1 MSAEPSKKLIELARA
16 FGGDRSMVG
25 AADTAEPAITV
36 EVATPER
43 FLAVE
48 AQWRDLAGR
57 ALAANAFMEPA
68 LVAAA
73 AAWQRDPVYVLLAWA
88 APSGPPPM
96 RLLGAWAFTACRASP
111 LLPITVLKTPV
122 HGHAA
127 LGTPV
132 VDALRSLA
140 VVDRLIAA
148 IADAPQLPK
157 LLQIHALHLSG
168 PLGEVMRQVFLS
180 RRIRGLLIDSRRRP
194 RLDARVRPAP
204 LSRSRSKAL
213 RQKRRRLAEQG
224 EVCCTHAV
232 HPVAFGA
239 VLEEFLALEASG
251 WKGQGARR
259 GRAILRH
266 RALSEF
272 FRDALTALSAR
283 GLADIAVLRSAGRP
297 VAMQV
302 TLTSGQTAFTWKT
315 AYDEAFKTC
324 GPGLLLLEEVTALFS
339 DDSRIESA
347 DSCNHRDDGYM
358 AEFWSGRLDV
368 ADAVLDV
375 RTGISAGFCLLG
387 ASAYLAFQAKHRAR
401 SVKAAWRA
409 FPPLRRGLEALR
421 RKLRDWRGGGKSSV
435 VRGGEGGQAQ

>member
-1 MSAEPSKKLIELARA
+1 MIA
-16 FGGDRSMVG
+16 
-25 AADTAEPAITV
+25 AADTAERTITV

-68 LVAAA
+68 MVAAA
-73 AAWQRDPVYVLLAWA
+73 AAWQRDPVHVLLAWA
-88 APSGPPPM
+88 AASGPLPT
-96 RLLGAWAFTACRASP
+96 RLLGAWAFTACRATS

-168 PLGEVMRQVFLS
+168 PLGEVMRQVFRS
-180 RRIRGLLIDSRRRP
+180 RRIRVLLIDPRRRP
-194 RLDARVRPAP
+194 RLDARAQPAP

-224 EVCCTHAV
+224 KVCCTHAV
-232 HPVAFGA
+232 HPVSFGA

-251 WKGQGARR
+251 WKGQSASR

-266 RALSEF
+266 RALSGF

-283 GLADIAVLRSAGRP
+283 GLADIAVLRSGGRP

-302 TLTSGQTAFTWKT
+302 TLISGPTAFTWKT
-315 AYDEAFKTC
+315 AYDEAFRTF
-324 GPGLLLLEEVTALFS
+324 GPGLLLLEEVTALLV
-339 DDSRIESA
+339 DDSRIETA

-375 RTGISAGFCLLG
+375 RAGVSAGFCLL
-387 ASAYLAFQAKHRAR
+387 SAGTSIAFQAKHRAR
-401 SVKAAWRA
+401 STKAAWRGL
-409 FPPLRRGLEALR
+409 PPLGQCLEAAR
-421 RKLRDWRGGGKSSV
+421 QRLRDWHGGGKPGV
-435 VRGGEGGQAQ
+435 ARRGEGGQAR